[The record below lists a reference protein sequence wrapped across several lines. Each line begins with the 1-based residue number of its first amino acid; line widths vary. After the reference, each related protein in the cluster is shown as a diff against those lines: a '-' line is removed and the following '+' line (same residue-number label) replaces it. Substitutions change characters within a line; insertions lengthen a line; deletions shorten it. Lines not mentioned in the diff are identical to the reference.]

1 MSMKISLFYELTTQ
15 DPDVPGAV
23 KQRFD
28 EALEQIRYADELG
41 FDTVWAV
48 EHHFL
53 PGYSHLSCPEQFL
66 AAAAMVTKRIRLG
79 HAIMHMPFKI
89 NHPFRVAE
97 HVGTLDV
104 LSGGRVEFGAGRATS
119 QEELFGFGVEPTET
133 QPQWEEVLHLLPKM
147 WTQKVFEGWESKY
160 IKLPPRRVTPQPIQ
174 KPFPPM
180 WVASNQPYS
189 VEFAGKN
196 GLGCLGFGVSDAHC
210 ANYVQMY
217 REAIR
222 HAKPE
227 HGIINNQF
235 GILRVAL
242 CTPTDDEA
250 IALQEPNYRL
260 FYAQVTGLFAPW
272 LEGKPPPTYE
282 YIIQSFKEQLAM
294 DRTYSM
300 KELVEAGQAIIGSP
314 QTCTRFINKF
324 MDAGVDEV
332 LLFMQGATTPHDK
345 ILDSIRLFAEEVR
358 PQLKRS

>member
-1 MSMKISLFYELTTQ
+1 LKLSLFYELTTQ
-15 DPDVPGAV
+15 DPDIPGAV

-28 EALEQIRYADELG
+28 EAMEQIRYADELG

-119 QEELFGFGVEPTET
+119 QEELFGFGVDPTET

-147 WTQKVFEGWESKY
+147 WTQRVFEGWESKY
-160 IKLPPRRVTPQPIQ
+160 IKLPPRRITPQPIQ
-174 KPFPPM
+174 QPFPPM
-180 WVASNQPYS
+180 WVASTQPYS

-196 GLGCLGFGVSDAHC
+196 GLGCLGFGVSDARS
-210 ANYVQMY
+210 ADYVQMY

-222 HAKPE
+222 QAKPA

-242 CTPTDDEA
+242 CAATDDEA

-260 FYAQVTGLFAPW
+260 FYEQVTGLFAPW

-294 DRTYSM
+294 GRTYSM

-314 QTCTRFINKF
+314 ETCARFINKLI
-324 MDAGVDEV
+324 DAGVDEV

-358 PQLKRS
+358 PQLKRT